1 MEEDYAE
8 WLEEAEKKIEH
19 YEEAIDQIREEAQV
33 GLLPHAMQDKALEAV
48 LLAINELEKKLS

>member
-19 YEEAIDQIREEAQV
+19 YEEAVEQIKEAANT
-33 GLLPHAMQDKALEAV
+33 GLEDGASPY
-48 LLAINELEKKLS
+48 LACVIISDAIRLLEKKLS